1 MSNQLSLKMIPTINI
16 VRADSVET
24 DDILE
29 DKLRNDFKKAQ
40 EVLSWSRFRW
50 LLNLPNTL

>member
-40 EVLSWSRFRW
+40 EVLS
-50 LLNLPNTL
+50 